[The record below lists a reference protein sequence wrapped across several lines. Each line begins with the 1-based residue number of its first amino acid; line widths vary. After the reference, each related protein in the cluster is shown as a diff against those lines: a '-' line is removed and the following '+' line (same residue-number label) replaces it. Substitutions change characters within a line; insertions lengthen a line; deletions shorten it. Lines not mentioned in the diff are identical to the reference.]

1 MTQNEIQTILTR
13 IDSMLDEI
21 DVMTASLPTDSEG
34 RQDIQT
40 SIYTLWKDIE
50 RAVDRANPYRTAA

>member
-21 DVMTASLPTDSEG
+21 DVMTASLPTDKEG
-34 RQDIQT
+34 RHEIQT
-40 SIYTLWKDIE
+40 SIYVLWKDIE

>member
-13 IDSMLDEI
+13 IDNMLDEI